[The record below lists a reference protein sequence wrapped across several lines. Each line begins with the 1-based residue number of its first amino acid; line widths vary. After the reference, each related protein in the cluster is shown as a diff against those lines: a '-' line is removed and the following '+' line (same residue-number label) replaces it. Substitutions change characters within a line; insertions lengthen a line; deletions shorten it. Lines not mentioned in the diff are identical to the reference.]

1 MALRMTECDF
11 RIATSLLW
19 EKVRMRDATQ
29 SNKVAEPLAA
39 QSSKD
44 VIITCTCFVGK

>member
-1 MALRMTECDF
+1 VGEGYDEGMQ
-11 RIATSLLW
+11 
-19 EKVRMRDATQ
+19 TQ

-44 VIITCTCFVGK
+44 VMITCTCFVGK